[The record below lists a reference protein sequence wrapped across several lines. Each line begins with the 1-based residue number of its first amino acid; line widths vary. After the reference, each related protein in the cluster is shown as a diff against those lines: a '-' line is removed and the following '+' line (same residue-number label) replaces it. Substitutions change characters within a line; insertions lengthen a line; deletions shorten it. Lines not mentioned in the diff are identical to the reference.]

1 MKSLR
6 FNKYFFLPALLFI
19 ASCKTYNTDLNIK
32 KAPLP
37 AQFPIEVTGNEG
49 AEISP
54 RKFFKDT
61 LLITLIDSVLA
72 NNTDIQMAYQRIEA
86 ARAVAKQARGQQVPK
101 VDLGATS
108 AIRRYGL
115 YTMDGAGNIST
126 FILPGQ
132 IVPINLPDYY
142 IGVQSAWE
150 LDVWGKLRN
159 QRRWAVSQFLA
170 SVEGAHMVIT
180 SLVADVASAYY
191 ELLALDVELE
201 IIRETIIKQK
211 EAMDVIILQKEA
223 GRANELA
230 VLQFRAQVLSTRFL
244 EREIM
249 QQITENENLI
259 NFLAGRFPQAIERSK
274 SSLLSTSL
282 TALNQGIPS
291 QVLENRPDVRQAA
304 MQVKASGFELKAA
317 RAAFLPSINLVGGLG
332 FQAFRT
338 DLLFLTP
345 TSIAYQAVGNLV
357 APLVNFNA
365 LKARFNGA
373 KANQLEAMFAYQKNI
388 LHAFAEVVNLL
399 SKLNNLKE
407 MNEIKEEQVLVLRNA
422 VETSR
427 ELYRSA
433 KAGYVE
439 VLLAQQNE
447 LQANIELINSMKE
460 EKVTQINLYRALGGG
475 WR

>member
-1 MKSLR
+1 MNFRRIYKILIL
-6 FNKYFFLPALLFI
+6 FTVLLI
-19 ASCKTYNTDLNIK
+19 ASCKSYNTDLSIK

-37 AQFPIEVTGNEG
+37 TAFSKSDDGE
-49 AEISP
+49 AKADLSP
-54 RKFFKDT
+54 RQFFQDS
-61 LLITLIDSVLA
+61 LLVKLIDTVLV
-72 NNTDIQMAYQRIEA
+72 NNLDIQMAYQRIEA
-86 ARAVAKQARGQQVPK
+86 ARAVAKHAKGQQLPK
-101 VDLGATS
+101 VDLGVTS
-108 AIRRYGL
+108 ALRRYGL

-126 FILPGQ
+126 FILPGE

-142 IGVQSAWE
+142 IGVQSSWE

-159 QRRWAVSQFLA
+159 QRRWAVSQYLA

-191 ELLALDVELE
+191 ELLALDIELE
-201 IIRETIIKQK
+201 IIRQTIIKQN
-211 EAMDVIILQKEA
+211 EALEVILLQKEA

-244 EREIM
+244 EREIQ
-249 QQITENENLI
+249 QQIVETENLV
-259 NFLAGRFPQAIERSK
+259 NFLAGRFPQTIERSK
-274 SSLLSTSL
+274 GSLLSGSL
-282 TALNQGIPS
+282 MAINQGLPS
-291 QVLENRPDVRQAA
+291 ELLENRPDVRQSA
-304 MQVKASGFELKAA
+304 MQVRASGFELKAA
-317 RAAFLPSINLVGGLG
+317 RAAFLPSVNLIGGLG
-332 FQAFRT
+332 FQSFRT

-345 TSIAYQAVGNLV
+345 TSIAYQAVGSLV

-373 KANQLEAMFAYQKNI
+373 KANQLEAMYTYQRSI
-388 LHAFAEVVNLL
+388 LNAFAEVVNLL
-399 SKLNNLKE
+399 SRLDNLKE
-407 MNEIKEEQVLVLRNA
+407 MNEMKEEQVSVLQNA
-422 VETSR
+422 VETSK

-447 LQANIELINSMKE
+447 LQANIELINSVKE
-460 EKVTQINLYRALGGG
+460 EKITQVNLYRALGGG